1 MAMKKSLKIRILA
14 ASNFI
19 ALIPSR
25 SIRQILPFFFW
36 SWILKDYIEVQ
47 QKEKKFVV
55 LCSATSSTKREIRY
69 IFSRRS
75 RAVTAKKCTKKH
87 DAGAESLFCLSKPVA
102 FLLFSL
108 TSPWSLLIGD
118 VTSDNSHTMIFSA
131 TQRCNVVAALFRIVT
146 TLFQHYNAVL
156 HCVAPV

>member
-55 LCSATSSTKREIRY
+55 LCSATSSTKGDIRY

-87 DAGAESLFCLSKPVA
+87 DAGAESLFC
-102 FLLFSL
+102 
-108 TSPWSLLIGD
+108 
-118 VTSDNSHTMIFSA
+118 
-131 TQRCNVVAALFRIVT
+131 
-146 TLFQHYNAVL
+146 
-156 HCVAPV
+156 

>member
-25 SIRQILPFFFW
+25 SIRHFFFW

-55 LCSATSSTKREIRY
+55 LCSNTSSTKREIRY

-87 DAGAESLFCLSKPVA
+87 DAGAESLFC
-102 FLLFSL
+102 
-108 TSPWSLLIGD
+108 
-118 VTSDNSHTMIFSA
+118 
-131 TQRCNVVAALFRIVT
+131 
-146 TLFQHYNAVL
+146 
-156 HCVAPV
+156 